1 MRNYYL
7 QNVNLQKITPM
18 TGLLKEKSEIEKL
31 QKEYQTLFEQN
42 FNTEKT
48 TNKTTIN
55 QEELILE
62 ECELK

>member
-31 QKEYQTLFEQN
+31 KKEYQILAEQN
-42 FNTEKT
+42 FNIEKMPNET
-48 TNKTTIN
+48 VI
-55 QEELILE
+55 EESVLV
-62 ECELK
+62 ECEL

>member
-42 FNTEKT
+42 FNIEKT
-48 TNKTTIN
+48 PTETVI
-55 QEELILE
+55 EELVLE
-62 ECELK
+62 ECES

>member
-31 QKEYQTLFEQN
+31 KKEYQILAEQN
-42 FNTEKT
+42 FNIEKMPNET
-48 TNKTTIN
+48 VV
-55 QEELILE
+55 EESVLL
-62 ECELK
+62 ECEL

>member
-31 QKEYQTLFEQN
+31 KKEYQTLAEQN
-42 FNTEKT
+42 FNIEKT
-48 TNKTTIN
+48 LTETR
-55 QEELILE
+55 EELVME
-62 ECELK
+62 ECES